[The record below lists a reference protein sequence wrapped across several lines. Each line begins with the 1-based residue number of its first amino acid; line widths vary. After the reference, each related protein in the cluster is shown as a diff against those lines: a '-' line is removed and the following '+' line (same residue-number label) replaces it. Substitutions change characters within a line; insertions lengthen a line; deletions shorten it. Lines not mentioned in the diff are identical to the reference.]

1 MSVPE
6 IRYDGVHCAIA
17 IERPAPGVLVL
28 RIFGTDVGEF
38 GDAPMQGLERALAGA
53 APVRLFIDARDTQG
67 ASIEVSGEWARWL
80 GAHRKELRGIDML
93 TGSRYVEITAEF
105 VRRFAALEGVMR
117 VYTDAKAFDAEL
129 AESLRQDAKTN

>member
-1 MSVPE
+1 MSAAPVPE

-17 IERPAPGVLVL
+17 IERPASGVLVL
-28 RIFGTDVGEF
+28 RISGTDVGEF
-38 GDAPMQGLERALAGA
+38 GDAPMRGLEEQLAGA
-53 APVRLFIDARDTQG
+53 SPARLFIDARETLG

-117 VYTDAKAFDAEL
+117 VWTDTKAFDAEL
-129 AESLRQDAKTN
+129 AEAV